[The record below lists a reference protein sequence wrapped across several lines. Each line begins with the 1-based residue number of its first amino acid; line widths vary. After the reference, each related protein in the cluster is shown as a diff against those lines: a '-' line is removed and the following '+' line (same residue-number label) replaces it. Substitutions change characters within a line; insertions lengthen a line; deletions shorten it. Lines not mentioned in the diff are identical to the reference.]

1 MHRCHPSRRS
11 LARANGCTTIGRR
24 RDFHAG
30 VIACGET
37 QAPRQTVEPFK
48 LLPLPRRFPVD
59 GPRFTI
65 TFDGKQLFTATD
77 RTMASAGKAALWTK
91 ADSVPRFD
99 GIEIRT
105 VP

>member
-1 MHRCHPSRRS
+1 
-11 LARANGCTTIGRR
+11 
-24 RDFHAG
+24 
-30 VIACGET
+30 
-37 QAPRQTVEPFK
+37 
-48 LLPLPRRFPVD
+48 VD